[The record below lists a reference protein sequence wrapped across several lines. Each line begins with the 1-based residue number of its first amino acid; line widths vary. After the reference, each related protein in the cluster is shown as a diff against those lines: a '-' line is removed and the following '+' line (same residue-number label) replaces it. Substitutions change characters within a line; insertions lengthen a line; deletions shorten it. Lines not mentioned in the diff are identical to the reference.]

1 MRRRFLTVVLGAGL
15 LLLAVALAARGAS
28 PVGAEPLPRHGT
40 PKTAHVQ
47 IEGAFKADNPAE
59 HDRVELTL
67 TGQGDYDAP
76 RKAMQ
81 FAAQMKMTGLAA
93 GQPQSEQVPVEVVA
107 VDGRVYLRDPKTQ
120 RWIWEAAPAGA
131 ATGFPLAPDDLHLF
145 ESDGLSFVRVG
156 PEEIAGAATT
166 HWHADLDLASL
177 LGDDGSG
184 GSSAASLPLTLRAT
198 YDLWIGD
205 ADSYIHRV
213 AYALDFS
220 AAGPDGQA
228 STFAATATATYSN
241 FDLPVTIAAPDGAV
255 PAPTSPTGQGAA
267 GALGGILP
275 ADVAS
280 SLGSLPLG
288 ALGLEL
294 PGTNGSGAA
303 APSPRPV
310 VRVGPAEPTTGRPPT
325 ATPAPTK
332 VPTAIP
338 PTPTVAA
345 AARAA
350 NNAAPIQPTPGAI
363 GAIQAAPTPNGQAQA
378 GPPLPLAIA
387 GIGLLL
393 ALAVSLVVWG
403 RRALAR

>member
-1 MRRRFLTVVLGAGL
+1 MRRLFLTVVLGACL
-15 LLLAVALAARGAS
+15 LLLAVALAARGAN
-28 PVGAEPLPRHGT
+28 PVGAESLPQHGT
-40 PKTAHVQ
+40 PKTAHIQ
-47 IEGAFKADNPAE
+47 IDGMFKADNPAE
-59 HDRVELTL
+59 QDKIELTM

-81 FAAQMKMTGLAA
+81 FAAQMKTTGLEA
-93 GQPQSEQVPVEVVA
+93 GQSQSEQVPVEVVA
-107 VDGRVYLRDPKTQ
+107 VDGRNYWRDPKSML
-120 RWIWEAAPAGA
+120 WIWETLPAGA

-145 ESDGLSFVRVG
+145 EGDGLSFVRVG
-156 PEEIAGAATT
+156 PEEIEGAATT

-184 GSSAASLPLTLRAT
+184 GSSAASLPLTMRAT

-220 AAGPDGQA
+220 ATGSDGPA

-241 FDLPVTIAAPDGAV
+241 FDLPVTIVAPDGAV
-255 PAPTSPTGQGAA
+255 PAPASPTGQGAA

-280 SLGSLPLG
+280 SLQSLPIG
-288 ALGLEL
+288 ALGLDL

-310 VRVGPAEPTTGRPPT
+310 VRVGPAEPTTVRPPT

-345 AARAA
+345 AAKAA
-350 NNAAPIQPTPGAI
+350 NNTAPAPPTQAAS
-363 GAIQAAPTPNGQAQA
+363 GAIQAAPTPQGQAQA

-393 ALAVSLVVWG
+393 VLAVSLVVWG
-403 RRALAR
+403 RRATAG